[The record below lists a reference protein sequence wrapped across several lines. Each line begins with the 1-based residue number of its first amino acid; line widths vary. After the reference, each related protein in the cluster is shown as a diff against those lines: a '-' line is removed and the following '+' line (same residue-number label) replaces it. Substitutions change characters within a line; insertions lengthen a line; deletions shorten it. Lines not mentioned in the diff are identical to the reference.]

1 MKQGC
6 LYQPPFSGD
15 ITYMIGSAGSSFM
28 NHKHLEIEV
37 LYCLEGNSRVVMKG
51 QEWKIKQGELLLVL
65 PLEEHLIDSEE
76 NNDLLF
82 VEFGESFLGQEF
94 SFFLENEISK
104 RKYFPDDEMK
114 ALLTSIEKMRSHYKE
129 NPICSEWDNKATL
142 YTFASKLVQMLEG
155 VEKTE
160 KKSEEKKKTSIKLN
174 ELFTYINS
182 NYMNEISLQTAEEL
196 LGYERKYICRIFKEA
211 TGLTFHK
218 YINACRIDHAC
229 NMIDAGRSF
238 TDIRNSVGLPDERT
252 FIRVFTTYK
261 DMTPTEYKNR
271 KNKQNDR

>member
-1 MKQGC
+1 MKGLINSIETLGTLDGPGIRFVVFFQGC
-6 LYQPPFSGD
+6 KLRC
-15 ITYMIGSAGSSFM
+15 
-28 NHKHLEIEV
+28 
-37 LYCLEGNSRVVMKG
+37 LYCHNPET
-51 QEWKIKQGELLLVL
+51 WKIKQGELLLVL

-94 SFFLENEISK
+94 SFFLENDILK

-160 KKSEEKKKTSIKLN
+160 KKSEEKKKKSIV
-174 ELFTYINS
+174 TVD
-182 NYMNEISLQTAEEL
+182 TAAL
-196 LGYERKYICRIFKEA
+196 K
-211 TGLTFHK
+211 
-218 YINACRIDHAC
+218 
-229 NMIDAGRSF
+229 
-238 TDIRNSVGLPDERT
+238 
-252 FIRVFTTYK
+252 
-261 DMTPTEYKNR
+261 
-271 KNKQNDR
+271 